1 MDKQPQ
7 AQIIRDNDSLVE
19 EFTKEK
25 KIPVVEIF
33 GPTIQGEGP
42 LAGSKTMFVRTGGC
56 DYRCEKCDSLHAV
69 DPRAVKKN
77 ASRMTSQEIVDKLI
91 PVMEK
96 TNTQWVTL
104 SGGNPCMWDFGYV
117 QQAIQDAGFYTA
129 VETQGTLCPDWLC
142 RANMVVCSPKSFG
155 MGEKFEEG
163 KFIDFMTKLRG
174 RTMVALKVVIFSAV
188 DIEMALAIGDM
199 ALQIGTVPRGMRFFS
214 LGNPYPPK
222 LQEDLTLAE
231 NVTANTLLPDLMRQY
246 RLLIEEII
254 TDPRIEDWKFLPQL
268 HVLAYGNEE
277 GK

>member
-1 MDKQPQ
+1 MNNQPQ
-7 AQIIRDNDSLVE
+7 ALIDRDNNQLVD
-19 EFTKEK
+19 EFTREK

-56 DYRCEKCDSLHAV
+56 DYRCQKCDSLHAV

-77 ASRMTSQEIVDKLI
+77 ARRMTSQEILDELI

-104 SGGNPCMWDFGYV
+104 SGGNPCMWDFSHV
-117 QQAIQDAGFYTA
+117 QQGIQKAGFYTA
-129 VETQGTLCPDWLC
+129 VETQGTLCPDWL
-142 RANMVVCSPKSFG
+142 RQANMVVCSPKSYG

-163 KFIDFMTKLRG
+163 KFTDFMTKLRG

-188 DIEMALAIGDM
+188 DIEMALGMGQM
-199 ALQIGTVPRGMRFFS
+199 ALEIGTVPRGMRFFS
-214 LGNPYPPK
+214 LGNSYPPK
-222 LQEDLTLAE
+222 LKEDLTLSE
-231 NVTANTLLPDLMRQY
+231 NVQSNSLIPTLMQSYRQ
-246 RLLIEEII
+246 LIEEIV

-277 GK
+277 GR